1 VIPSGHDLAENCFR
15 FVEIMGQDRRRAHNA
30 ALRVHNLDAAKV
42 AFGKGSYVIDERRF
56 VHASPLFIKVNAVVR
71 EIFLPWTSPA
81 ATLSN
86 SCCVFR
92 ISSPCVIGLCFPD
105 VHAVRPARTT
115 MTERIMIFTLASGIL

>member
-71 EIFLPWTSPA
+71 
-81 ATLSN
+81 
-86 SCCVFR
+86 
-92 ISSPCVIGLCFPD
+92 
-105 VHAVRPARTT
+105 
-115 MTERIMIFTLASGIL
+115 